1 MGATSVTG
9 VGPGS
14 AEKKNKGSERMTLGA
29 EQIIGPR
36 IVYANSV
43 TTDAEGDAVIKLPE
57 LAGTASNYV
66 VVATESGVAAA
77 AAVAANLT
85 ISGGVSTVTVKGPAS
100 TVIAVLVVKT
110 GLAV

>member
-14 AEKKNKGSERMTLGA
+14 ADKKNKGSEHMTLGA
-29 EQIIGPR
+29 EKIIGPR
-36 IVYANSV
+36 VVYAGSV
-43 TTDAEGDAVIKLPE
+43 TTDSSGDAVLKLPE

-66 VVATESGVAAA
+66 VVATEAGVAAA
-77 AAVAANLT
+77 AAVAASLA

-100 TVIAVLVVKT
+100 TAVAVLVVKT